1 MSSKH
6 VEEEGDASGVGAP
19 AERCE
24 SCGGSPRW
32 ERISDHWGER
42 WLGVCACGR
51 IDSFFPDR
59 RRREGPADPLTLFL
73 QGHLAPRRPATPAW
87 VRLFLHSLQGETPTL
102 WRHGFDPCEACS
114 ARTVFGLLAWP
125 QPHLAGLCTVCI
137 NCGYTVSAYSNPAV
151 KGSEEVLIGSTWAPA
166 CPAVKRLR
174 ECVRASQQPARHPL
188 DDSDESAAGHD
199 R

>member
-1 MSSKH
+1 M
-6 VEEEGDASGVGAP
+6 
-19 AERCE
+19 
-24 SCGGSPRW
+24 
-32 ERISDHWGER
+32 
-42 WLGVCACGR
+42 
-51 IDSFFPDR
+51 
-59 RRREGPADPLTLFL
+59 
-73 QGHLAPRRPATPAW
+73 
-87 VRLFLHSLQGETPTL
+87 
-102 WRHGFDPCEACS
+102 
-114 ARTVFGLLAWP
+114 AWP